1 MILHLIRLIGKSLR
15 ELSPYLEI
23 FDSHLRGRS
32 LQIIIKGALIMYL
45 WEVTELLILFIH
57 PERVIMN
64 REMRLI
70 FSVWSLLPREKKE
83 RIAK

>member
-1 MILHLIRLIGKSLR
+1 
-15 ELSPYLEI
+15 
-23 FDSHLRGRS
+23 
-32 LQIIIKGALIMYL
+32 MYL

-83 RIAK
+83 RIVK